1 MSRVLVTGASK
12 RIGRAT
18 VRELAVRGHDVVAT
32 ARSLAALEDLPAA
45 ARLALDVTDQE
56 SVDAAFAAAGELDAL
71 ISNAG
76 ETLRAPAESVPLT
89 EVSRLFQLNT
99 VGALR
104 VAQAVLP
111 GMRARGRGRLL
122 FVSSITGRV
131 VVPLGGAYAA
141 SKWAL
146 EALAEA
152 IAIEA
157 GHFGVKVTLLEP
169 GAVSSGG
176 SERAATLLG
185 DLPLIKIL
193 VAIALTNLHISMF
206 DVNGFEISHDGL
218 GIGAGHIKSRHWP
231 ARGLASTRN
240 RCCQQFYNLRVPPRW
255 QAGKSWN
262 GVRPS
267 LHRPRGFIEHRCTFE
282 PS

>member
-12 RIGRAT
+12 GIGRAI
-18 VRELAVRGHDVVAT
+18 VRELAARGHDVVAT
-32 ARSLAALEDLPAA
+32 ARNVAALEDLPAA

-56 SVDAAFAAAGELDAL
+56 SVDAALAAAGELDAL

-89 EVSRLFQLNT
+89 EVSRLFELNT

-122 FVSSITGRV
+122 FVSSITGRI

-185 DLPLIKIL
+185 DGDPYLPLARELAAARAGRGDSITVDE
-193 VAIALTNLHISMF
+193 VAQAVADSVEDPDPPLRLPVGRSAATLLAARHATAD
-206 DVNGFEISHDGL
+206 DVPF
-218 GIGAGHIKSRHWP
+218 
-231 ARGLASTRN
+231 
-240 RCCQQFYNLRVPPRW
+240 
-255 QAGKSWN
+255 
-262 GVRPS
+262 
-267 LHRPRGFIEHRCTFE
+267 
-282 PS
+282 

>member
-1 MSRVLVTGASK
+1 MSRVLVTGAS
-12 RIGRAT
+12 RGIGRAT
-18 VRELAVRGHDVVAT
+18 VRELAARGHHVVAT

-56 SVDAAFAAAGELDAL
+56 SVDAALAAAGELDAL

-76 ETLRAPAESVPLT
+76 ETLRAPTESVPLT
-89 EVSRLFQLNT
+89 EVCRLFQLNT

-122 FVSSITGRV
+122 FVSSIAGRV

-152 IAIEA
+152 IALEA

-169 GAVSSGG
+169 GPVSSGG
-176 SERAATLLG
+176 SERAATLLS
-185 DLPLIKIL
+185 DDDPYLPLARQL
-193 VAIALTNLHISMF
+193 AAARRASVTVEEVAQAVADTLENP
-206 DVNGFEISHDGL
+206 D
-218 GIGAGHIKSRHWP
+218 P
-231 ARGLASTRN
+231 P
-240 RCCQQFYNLRVPPRW
+240 LRVPVGRPAATLLAARHATDDDVPFRIVPLRW
-255 QAGKSWN
+255 
-262 GVRPS
+262 
-267 LHRPRGFIEHRCTFE
+267 
-282 PS
+282 

>member
-12 RIGRAT
+12 GIGRAI
-18 VRELAVRGHDVVAT
+18 VVELAARGHDVIAT
-32 ARSLAALEDLPAA
+32 ARNVAALEDLPAA

-56 SVDAAFAAAGELDAL
+56 SVDKAIAAAGELDAL

-89 EVSRLFQLNT
+89 EVSRLFELNT

-111 GMRARGRGRLL
+111 AMRARGGGRLL
-122 FVSSITGRV
+122 FVSSITGRA

-176 SERAATLLG
+176 SERAATLLA
-185 DLPLIKIL
+185 DDDPYLPLARQL
-193 VAIALTNLHISMF
+193 AA
-206 DVNGFEISHDGL
+206 
-218 GIGAGHIKSRHWP
+218 
-231 ARGLASTRN
+231 ARGEPITVEEVAQAAADALENPDPPLRLPVGRPAVTLLAARHAAADDVP
-240 RCCQQFYNLRVPPRW
+240 FWIVPLRW
-255 QAGKSWN
+255 
-262 GVRPS
+262 
-267 LHRPRGFIEHRCTFE
+267 
-282 PS
+282 

>member
-1 MSRVLVTGASK
+1 MPRVLVTGASK
-12 RIGRAT
+12 GIGRAA
-18 VRELAVRGHDVVAT
+18 VRELAARGHDVVAT

-176 SERAATLLG
+176 SERAATLLS
-185 DLPLIKIL
+185 DDDPYLPLARQL
-193 VAIALTNLHISMF
+193 AA
-206 DVNGFEISHDGL
+206 
-218 GIGAGHIKSRHWP
+218 
-231 ARGLASTRN
+231 ARGDPITVEEVAQAVADTLEDPDPPLRLPVGRPAATLLAARHATPDDVPFRIAP
-240 RCCQQFYNLRVPPRW
+240 LRW
-255 QAGKSWN
+255 
-262 GVRPS
+262 
-267 LHRPRGFIEHRCTFE
+267 
-282 PS
+282 

>member
-1 MSRVLVTGASK
+1 MCPFSK
-12 RIGRAT
+12 LNLSG
-18 VRELAVRGHDVVAT
+18 
-32 ARSLAALEDLPAA
+32 
-45 ARLALDVTDQE
+45 
-56 SVDAAFAAAGELDAL
+56 
-71 ISNAG
+71 SNAG

-89 EVSRLFQLNT
+89 EVSRLFQVNT

-176 SERAATLLG
+176 SERAAKLLG
-185 DLPLIKIL
+185 DDDPYLPLARQLAAARADSITVEE
-193 VAIALTNLHISMF
+193 VAQAVADTLEDPDPPLRLPVGRPAATLLAARHATAD
-206 DVNGFEISHDGL
+206 DVPFR
-218 GIGAGHIKSRHWP
+218 IGP
-231 ARGLASTRN
+231 
-240 RCCQQFYNLRVPPRW
+240 LRW
-255 QAGKSWN
+255 
-262 GVRPS
+262 
-267 LHRPRGFIEHRCTFE
+267 
-282 PS
+282 

>member
-1 MSRVLVTGASK
+1 M
-12 RIGRAT
+12 
-18 VRELAVRGHDVVAT
+18 
-32 ARSLAALEDLPAA
+32 
-45 ARLALDVTDQE
+45 
-56 SVDAAFAAAGELDAL
+56 
-71 ISNAG
+71 
-76 ETLRAPAESVPLT
+76 
-89 EVSRLFQLNT
+89 
-99 VGALR
+99 GALR

-157 GHFGVKVTLLEP
+157 GHFGVKVTMLEP

-185 DLPLIKIL
+185 DDDPYLPLARQL
-193 VAIALTNLHISMF
+193 AA
-206 DVNGFEISHDGL
+206 
-218 GIGAGHIKSRHWP
+218 
-231 ARGLASTRN
+231 ARGDSITVEEVAQAVADTLEDPDPPLRLPVGQPAATLLAARHATADDVPFRIAP
-240 RCCQQFYNLRVPPRW
+240 LRW
-255 QAGKSWN
+255 
-262 GVRPS
+262 
-267 LHRPRGFIEHRCTFE
+267 
-282 PS
+282 

>member
-12 RIGRAT
+12 GIGRAT
-18 VRELAVRGHDVVAT
+18 VRELAARGHHVVAT

-56 SVDAAFAAAGELDAL
+56 SVDAALAAAGELDAL

-89 EVSRLFQLNT
+89 EVGRLFQLNT

-122 FVSSITGRV
+122 FVSSIAGRV

-185 DLPLIKIL
+185 GDDPYLPLARQLAAARADSITVEE
-193 VAIALTNLHISMF
+193 VAQAVADTLEDPDPPLRLPVGRPAATLLAARHATADDVPFRIA
-206 DVNGFEISHDGL
+206 
-218 GIGAGHIKSRHWP
+218 P
-231 ARGLASTRN
+231 
-240 RCCQQFYNLRVPPRW
+240 LRW
-255 QAGKSWN
+255 
-262 GVRPS
+262 
-267 LHRPRGFIEHRCTFE
+267 
-282 PS
+282 

>member
-1 MSRVLVTGASK
+1 M
-12 RIGRAT
+12 
-18 VRELAVRGHDVVAT
+18 
-32 ARSLAALEDLPAA
+32 
-45 ARLALDVTDQE
+45 
-56 SVDAAFAAAGELDAL
+56 
-71 ISNAG
+71 
-76 ETLRAPAESVPLT
+76 
-89 EVSRLFQLNT
+89 
-99 VGALR
+99 GALR

-146 EALAEA
+146 EAIAEA

-185 DLPLIKIL
+185 DQDPYLPLARQLAAVRAESITVEN
-193 VAIALTNLHISMF
+193 VAQAVADTLEDPDPPLRLPVGRPAAALLAARHSAADDVPFRIAPLH
-206 DVNGFEISHDGL
+206 
-218 GIGAGHIKSRHWP
+218 W
-231 ARGLASTRN
+231 
-240 RCCQQFYNLRVPPRW
+240 
-255 QAGKSWN
+255 
-262 GVRPS
+262 
-267 LHRPRGFIEHRCTFE
+267 
-282 PS
+282 